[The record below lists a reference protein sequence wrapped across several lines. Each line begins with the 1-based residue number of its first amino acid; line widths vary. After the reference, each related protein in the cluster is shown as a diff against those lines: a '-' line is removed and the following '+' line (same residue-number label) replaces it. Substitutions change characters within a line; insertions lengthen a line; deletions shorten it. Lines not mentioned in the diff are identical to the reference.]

1 MGVPGNALSIRA
13 LYWRKMSQNI
23 GDIHILWAFNWLND
37 FDLKPVDASFTP
49 QYVFLMKSI
58 CIMPQT
64 TLHRSIFSM
73 FLTDKLNRERQ
84 GNRYAASLRPETV
97 TILRRANHVHQI
109 QRKLKSFLLS
119 LQARLE
125 RRPSS
130 IDPLANRWLGA
141 WHNRIIFDG
150 LLSSWYIQCYLRP
163 IYSQFTFN
171 KFTIWGAPIS
181 HCQARM
187 LQWQTGSEC

>member
-1 MGVPGNALSIRA
+1 MN
-13 LYWRKMSQNI
+13 
-23 GDIHILWAFNWLND
+23 

-64 TLHRSIFSM
+64 ALHRSIFSM

-97 TILRRANHVHQI
+97 PILQRANYVHQI

-119 LQARLE
+119 LQGRLE

-141 WHNRIIFDG
+141 WSNRIIFDV
-150 LLSSWYIQCYLRP
+150 LSSDLPDIFYATCDPFTVNSLLTNSLFEVFQNRIAKLECY
-163 IYSQFTFN
+163 SD
-171 KFTIWGAPIS
+171 K
-181 HCQARM
+181 
-187 LQWQTGSEC
+187 